1 MNILIISSNYPS
13 KNNPTKGTF
22 VHQVVKE
29 MKNNGNNVLVISPRK
44 FLFEKFEKK
53 DSVFDGV
60 DVIYPRYISFS
71 NKYILPGLN
80 TIRLSDLL
88 FYRAILM
95 LIRKIKKFKPTII
108 YSHFIFSSGYAAW
121 RLSKKLFLPF
131 IINVGESS
139 LSSYKNRGNRLIKEI
154 ICTAKKIFTVS
165 IQLKDEIGLLKRE
178 AGNVLYIPN
187 GVDSSVF
194 FHMDKEYARK
204 KIGIVSDKMI
214 ILFVGHFIERKGP
227 LRLIEAVK
235 TNNLDVSLIYCGKG
249 PQIPVD
255 TRIIFIGSVERKE
268 LIYYYNAADIFVLP
282 TIAEGMPNVILE
294 AMSCGLPVITSDKPF
309 NREFLDDECALLIDP
324 ENIED
329 LSQAIIVLKDNE
341 FLRNKLIYNG
351 KKRVEGLSLEKR
363 VKTILREIETI

>member
-29 MKNNGNNVLVISPRK
+29 IKDNGNNVLVISPRK
-44 FLFEKFEKK
+44 VLFEKLEKK
-53 DSVFDGV
+53 YSVFDGI

-71 NKYILPGLN
+71 NKYILPDLN
-80 TIRLSDLL
+80 TIKLSDL
-88 FYRAILM
+88 FFFRAIIR
-95 LIRKIKKFKPTII
+95 LIRKIIKFKPTVI

-139 LSSYKNRGNRLIKEI
+139 LSSYKNRGERMIKDI
-154 ICTAKKIFTVS
+154 ICTAKKVFTVS
-165 IQLKDEIGLLKRE
+165 IQLRDEISLIRRE
-178 AGNVLYIPN
+178 SGKVLYIPN
-187 GVDSSVF
+187 GVDLSVF
-194 FHMDKEYARK
+194 FQMDKEEARK
-204 KIGIVSDKMI
+204 KIGIISDNII

-235 TNNLDVSLIYCGKG
+235 KNNLDVSLIYCGKG

-255 TRIIFIGSVERKE
+255 PRILFIGSVERKD

-282 TIAEGMPNVILE
+282 TLAEGMPNVILE
-294 AMSCGLPVITSDKPF
+294 AMACGLPVITSDKPF
-309 NREFLDDECALLIDP
+309 NREFLDNECALLIDP

-329 LSQAIIVLKDNE
+329 ISQAIIMLKDNE
-341 FLRNKLIYNG
+341 LLRKKLTDNG
-351 KKRVEGLSLEKR
+351 KKRAEGLSLEKR
-363 VKTILREIETI
+363 VKTILKEIETL